1 MVRTVRVAAREKRPC
16 RFLAK
21 AAKEY
26 RVFAL
31 SLRTVRRRSGRATR
45 PTARPRVGADGGVDP
60 LAIRTVTLTTDD
72 GDGHRHVNR
81 SEDEV
86 T

>member
-26 RVFAL
+26 RMFAL
-31 SLRTVRRRSGRATR
+31 SLRTVRERPGRATR
-45 PTARPRVGADGGVDP
+45 PAGWPCVGPDGGVDP
-60 LAIRTVTLTTDD
+60 LAIRTVTLMTDD
-72 GDGHRHVNR
+72 EDGHRHVNR
-81 SEDEV
+81 SADEV